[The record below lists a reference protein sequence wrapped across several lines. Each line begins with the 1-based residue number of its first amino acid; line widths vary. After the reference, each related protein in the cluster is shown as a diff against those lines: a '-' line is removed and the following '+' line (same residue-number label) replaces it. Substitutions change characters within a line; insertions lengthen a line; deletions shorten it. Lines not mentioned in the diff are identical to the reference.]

1 MAQDKTLPKFSREFA
16 VSLRSKPDA
25 CDSEMRGHYN
35 SLVQEAAG
43 IRDRVKNGQDL
54 GKMPAL
60 DGFRHAIKED
70 RVDPLYICAMSSI
83 EDQISFPEHTV
94 KVAAVSLKIA
104 KGLDYNPKK
113 MLQLGLAAFL
123 ENVGMYTISDHILTK
138 GGKLDP
144 EEMAAIRGH
153 PEKSYEILTRVG
165 EMHRWLAELS
175 LQTHERS
182 DGSGY
187 PQGLRGVEISEFA
200 SIIGLADTFVA
211 LTSERPYRKRLAPA
225 DAVRVILSEGKP
237 LFSTRILRSFM
248 NEISLYP
255 VGAYVKLNNG
265 SLGQVIS
272 TEKNQPLRPH
282 VKILHDF
289 RGNKAEACTV
299 IRLLD
304 QPLLY
309 IREALSAGEESL
321 ESRPLN

>member
-1 MAQDKTLPKFSREFA
+1 MAQGKSLPIFSREFA
-16 VSLRSKPDA
+16 VSLGSKADPI
-25 CDSEMRGHYN
+25 DSELR
-35 SLVQEAAG
+35 SLYQSLLKEAAG
-43 IRDRVKNGQDL
+43 IRDRVKNGQDV
-54 GKMPAL
+54 GEMPAL
-60 DGFRHAIKED
+60 VGFRHAIKED
-70 RVDPLYICAMSSI
+70 RVDPLYICTMSSI
-83 EDQISFPEHTV
+83 GDQINLPEHTV
-94 KVAAVSLKIA
+94 KVASVSLKIA
-104 KGLDYNPKK
+104 KGLGYGPKK
-113 MLQLGLAAFL
+113 LLELALASFL
-123 ENVGMYTISDHILTK
+123 ENVGMYTISDHILMK
-138 GGKLDP
+138 GEKLDP

-153 PEKSYEILTRVG
+153 PEKSYDILTRAG
-165 EMHRWLAELS
+165 ETYRWLAELS

-200 SIIGLADTFVA
+200 SIIGLADTYVA
-211 LTSERPYRKRLAPA
+211 LTSERPYRRRLAPA
-225 DAVRVILSEGKP
+225 GAVRVILSEGKP

-289 RGNKAEACTV
+289 RGNKAETCTV

-309 IREALSAGEESL
+309 ISEALSAREESL
-321 ESRPLN
+321 ESRPLH